1 MHPAIL
7 SVVAVL
13 TFICTAVHAEETTH
27 VGVKD
32 GELVYSGDIDEDANQ
47 RLFAL
52 YDRLAPKPSVLFI
65 QSKGGV
71 VDNGLDLG
79 YWLHGHQLD
88 VKVTQYCLSSC
99 ANYVF
104 TAGQR
109 KIVGNGAVIGFH
121 GGISSE
127 HFALDD
133 ATQAMHDAMTKEQQA
148 EFWASIKRSQ
158 QPTLERER
166 AFFQMIGVRQDI
178 TTYGQA
184 ARFKDDAIGDVWT
197 YSEAGFKRFGVT
209 GIQVLDGPWQPSTR
223 GGSLTFATLEVD

>member
-1 MHPAIL
+1 MPPAIL
-7 SVVAVL
+7 SAIAVL
-13 TFICTAVHAEETTH
+13 AFICTAAHAEEKTH
-27 VGVKD
+27 VGVKN
-32 GELVYSGDIDEDANQ
+32 GELVYSGDIDEDANK
-47 RLFAL
+47 RLSAL
-52 YDRLAPKPSVLFI
+52 YRRLNPKPSVLLI

-71 VDNGLDLG
+71 VENGLDLG
-79 YWLHGHQLD
+79 YWLHAHQLD

-133 ATQAMHDAMTKEQQA
+133 ATQATYDAMTKEQQV
-148 EFWASIKRSQ
+148 EFWASIRRSQ

-166 AFFQMIGVRQDI
+166 AFFEMIGVRQDI

-184 ARFKDDAIGDVWT
+184 ARFKDDAKGDVWT

-209 GIQVLDGPWQPSTR
+209 GIQVLDGPWRPSTR
-223 GGSLTFATLEVD
+223 GGSLTFTTFEVD